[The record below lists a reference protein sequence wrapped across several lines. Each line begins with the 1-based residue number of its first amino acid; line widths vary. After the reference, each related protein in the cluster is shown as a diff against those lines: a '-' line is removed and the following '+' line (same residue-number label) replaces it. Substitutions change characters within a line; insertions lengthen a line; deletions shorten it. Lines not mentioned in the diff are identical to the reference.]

1 MARYIPTGVTDAG
14 GIGTVSFCTDTN
26 LDRKVAIKYLD
37 DGGDHSR
44 LLDELA
50 ALQRIRSKH
59 VVRVL
64 DVVYEKP
71 GGGQKMGLVLE
82 FISGKSVA
90 EFVGQVAADQSFVR
104 LVYQMACGIADIHD
118 VDVIHR
124 DIKPLNMKVDDE
136 QILKIIDFNLAR
148 DIKDG
153 KTQGFKGTRG
163 YAAPELYSGTAVKFG
178 RKVDVYA
185 LGVTAWA
192 FLRGRPL
199 PDTLR
204 VLPPDPEAWKASG
217 GGFVALNT
225 GIDRELMALLDAA
238 VSTDPRK
245 RPNARKIADRAG
257 RVLSREKH
265 RGTLVRKDGTRY
277 ELSTLSK
284 SASTKSK
291 YGSAV
296 VSYDSMDFVLTD
308 VSGEVWVNNLKAQKK
323 MKLPGGCVLAFGDPS
338 RGGARSF
345 MTFDIS
351 HPEVVL

>member
-1 MARYIPTGVTDAG
+1 MARYIPTGVTEAG

-26 LDRKVAIKYLD
+26 LDRKVAIKYLY

-71 GGGQKMGLVLE
+71 DGGQQMGLVLE

-90 EFVGQVAADQSFVR
+90 ELVGQVAADQSFVR

-118 VDVIHR
+118 VRVIHR

-153 KTQGFKGTRG
+153 KTQGFKGTQG

-178 RKVDVYA
+178 REVDVYA

-192 FLRGRPL
+192 FLHGSSL
-199 PDTLR
+199 PDKLR
-204 VLPPDPEAWKASG
+204 VLPPDPETWKASG

-225 GIDRELMALLDAA
+225 GIDQELMALLDAA
-238 VSTDPRK
+238 VSTDPRQ
-245 RPNARKIADRAG
+245 RPNAREIADRAG
-257 RVLSREKH
+257 RVLSRGKH
-265 RGTLVRKDGTRY
+265 RGTLILGNGSRY
-277 ELSTLSK
+277 ALSTLSK
-284 SASTKSK
+284 GGSVKSR
-291 YGSAV
+291 YGRAV
-296 VSYDSMDFVLTD
+296 VGYDSMDFVLTD
-308 VSGEVWVNNLKAQKK
+308 VSGEVWVNNLEAQKA
-323 MKLPGGCVLAFGDPS
+323 MRLPGGCVLAFGDPS
-338 RGGARSF
+338 RGNARSF

>member
-1 MARYIPTGVTDAG
+1 M
-14 GIGTVSFCTDTN
+14 SFCIDTN

-37 DGGDHSR
+37 DGGDHGR

-64 DVVYEKP
+64 DVVYENP

-90 EFVGQVAADQSFVR
+90 ELVGQVAADQSFVR

-118 VDVIHR
+118 VDMIHR

-153 KTQGFKGTRG
+153 KTQGFKGTQG

-192 FLRGRPL
+192 FLRGRRL
-199 PDTLR
+199 PDELR
-204 VLPPDPEAWKASG
+204 VLPPDPEAWKVSG
-217 GGFVALNT
+217 GGFVPLNT

-245 RPNARKIADRAG
+245 RPSARKIADRAG

-265 RGTLVRKDGTRY
+265 RGTLVREDGTRY

-284 SASTKSK
+284 GASTKSR

-308 VSGEVWVNNLKAQKK
+308 VSGEVWVNNRKAQKK
-323 MKLPGGCVLAFGDPS
+323 EKLPGGCVLAFGDPS
-338 RGGARSF
+338 RGRARSF